1 MSDNI
6 VQFPG
11 KTIPEAPK
19 AQPLAELMGTPT
31 GDVRFL
37 PLDIQLEIMRG
48 VYMQKFTSN
57 HTAAVHKAELL
68 SGGVPHLIELAD
80 TIFKG
85 ICLPPEDAA
94 VWFESPD
101 PFKRSIDLVVG
112 LGDYS
117 NVASIPAITDPVF
130 TKVKK
135 YLQLRLSVSDQP
147 HAPKHPPSFHMVSA
161 EGQSTMPRLNARFA
175 PREYHMTAVSI
186 GSIVEA
192 ILTLVR
198 KNCQFNTASIH
209 SHPTAQDSVE
219 LIASLPFG
227 SEKSIAI
234 TLLFDGQIVPY

>member
-11 KTIPEAPK
+11 KATTEAPRT
-19 AQPLAELMGTPT
+19 PSLAELMGTPSA
-31 GDVRFL
+31 DVRFL

-48 VYMQKFTSN
+48 VYVQMFTSSQ
-57 HTAAVHKAELL
+57 TPAAYKAELL

-85 ICLPPEDAA
+85 ISLPPEDAA

-101 PFKRSIDLVVG
+101 PFKRSIVLVIG
-112 LGDYS
+112 LGDYAEIIYNPLS
-117 NVASIPAITDPVF
+117 STPAFVRAE
-130 TKVKK
+130 K